1 MKYKIIDKS
10 VIKVED
16 RWVLRIIIVDK
27 TDTYS
32 REINFETRE
41 AAENALKSID
51 GISEW
56 TEDRYE

>member
-1 MKYKIIDKS
+1 MKYKIIDKA

-16 RWVLRIIIVDK
+16 RWVLRIIIIDK

-32 REINFETRE
+32 REINFETRA

-51 GISEW
+51 GVTEW